1 MVYHDD
7 PLNLVISGVGGQG
20 NILLS
25 RLIGRSLL
33 RKGYHVAVGETL
45 GVAQRGGAV
54 MSNLRASKKMPVGP
68 LIPEG
73 KAHIILSLEPLE
85 TLRMLVRYG
94 NPQVTTITNFNPL
107 FPVSVL
113 SRKDQYPEYDALKGA
128 IAKLSASAWFLDATG
143 MGLELGAP
151 IVANVI
157 ILGGLIGLNLLPLT
171 RDDIE
176 EELKASFSPD
186 RVELNLKALNL
197 GMESIA
203 SNTQVSN

>member
-1 MVYHDD
+1 MAIRED

-20 NILLS
+20 NIMLS

-33 RKGYHVAVGETL
+33 SKGYFVTIGETL

-54 MSNLRASKKMPVGP
+54 MSNVRISEKMPFGP

-85 TLRMLVRYG
+85 ALRMLVRYG
-94 NPQVTTITNFNPL
+94 NPKVSTITNFHPL

-113 SRKDQYPEYDALKGA
+113 SRKDQYPDYDALKKT
-128 IAKLSASAWFLDATG
+128 IIELSESAWFVDATDI
-143 MGLELGAP
+143 GLKLEAP

-157 ILGGLIGLNLLPLT
+157 MLGALIGINSIPLT
-171 RDDIE
+171 KKDIE
-176 EELKASFSPD
+176 EEIESSFTSD
-186 RVELNLKALNL
+186 RVELNLKALKI
-197 GMESIA
+197 GIESVTG
-203 SNTQVSN
+203 NR

>member
-1 MVYHDD
+1 MSYRDD

-25 RLIGRSLL
+25 RLIGRCLL
-33 RKGYHVAVGETL
+33 RKGYFVAIGETL

-54 MSNLRASKKMPVGP
+54 MSNVRISKKMLFGP

-94 NPQVTTITNFNPL
+94 NPKVTTITNFNPL

-113 SRKDQYPEYDALKGA
+113 SGKDRYPEHEALKEA
-128 IAKLSASAWFLDATG
+128 IMQLSESARFLDATG
-143 MGLELGAP
+143 MGLKLGAP

-157 ILGGLIGLNLLPLT
+157 ILGGLMGLNLLPLT
-171 RDDIE
+171 KGDIE
-176 EELKASFSPD
+176 EEIKASFAPD
-186 RVELNLKALNL
+186 RVKLNLKALSM
-197 GMESIA
+197 GIDSITV
-203 SNTQVSN
+203 NT

>member
-1 MVYHDD
+1 MTYSGD

-20 NILLS
+20 NLLLS

-33 RKGYHVAVGETL
+33 SKGYHIAIGETL

-54 MSNLRASKKMPVGP
+54 MSNMRISKTMLYGP
-68 LIPEG
+68 LIPEN

-85 TLRMLVRYG
+85 TLRMLVKYG
-94 NPQVTTITNFNPL
+94 NPEVTTITNFNPL

-113 SRKDQYPEYDALKGA
+113 SGINQYPECADLKDAITL
-128 IAKLSASAWFLDATG
+128 LSGSAFFMDATG
-143 MGLELGAP
+143 VGLKLGAP

-171 RDDIE
+171 KEDIE
-176 EELKASFSPD
+176 EELKASFVSE
-186 RVELNLKALNL
+186 RVKLNLKALDM
-197 GMESIA
+197 GMDSI
-203 SNTQVSN
+203 NRL